1 MIFHAINLAILLS
14 IVYFFSRKKLHAY
27 FQKQREDLSSE
38 IEKAEKDF
46 VAMKAEFES
55 ISSKV
60 EGLDGQI
67 LALKKSA
74 SEALKNECLKH
85 EKDTELLVKRMISD
99 TEIKIQQATAR
110 AKQEFLGELVEA
122 AFADARSELQSYSS
136 KADPQW
142 IEAML
147 SADEKTTERKNYA
160 S

>member
-27 FQKQREDLSSE
+27 FQKQREDLSNE

-46 VAMKAEFES
+46 VAMKAEFEA

-60 EGLDGQI
+60 EDLDGQI
-67 LALKKSA
+67 LELKKAA
-74 SEALKNECLKH
+74 SEALKNECHKH

-122 AFADARSELQSYSS
+122 AFADARAELQSYANKS
-136 KADPQW
+136 DPQW
-142 IEAML
+142 IESML
-147 SADEKTTERKNYA
+147 SADEKASERKNYA